1 MVCKDAQVPPR
12 AESGASARGTVCIL
26 GRPDAFRK
34 RYVTLSSQR
43 SGGKQMIRHDC
54 PSERCTAFFSIA
66 VANALDPDKCVE
78 EGNLHHMNGMLHL
91 LA

>member
-1 MVCKDAQVPPR
+1 
-12 AESGASARGTVCIL
+12 
-26 GRPDAFRK
+26 
-34 RYVTLSSQR
+34 
-43 SGGKQMIRHDC
+43 MIRHDC